1 MKKLRKGLATSAI
14 ALALTFGSGSLVQVR
29 ADAGSGGPQGQ
40 QDSRSG
46 GPSAPTTMTQE
57 EYEYFIW
64 IILMWLL
71 GWL

>member
-1 MKKLRKGLATSAI
+1 MKNIRKWLATSAI
-14 ALALTFGSGSLVQVR
+14 ALTLTFGSGSLIQVR

-46 GPSAPTTMTQE
+46 GPSAADVMTPE
-57 EYEYFIW
+57 EYEYFLWVIV
-64 IILMWLL
+64 MWLL